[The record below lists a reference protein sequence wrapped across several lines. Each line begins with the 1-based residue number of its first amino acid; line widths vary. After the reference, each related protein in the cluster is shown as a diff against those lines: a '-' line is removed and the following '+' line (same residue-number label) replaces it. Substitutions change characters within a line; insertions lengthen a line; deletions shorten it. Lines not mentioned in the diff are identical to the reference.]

1 MSAKSLS
8 DKIYIFIWKWNIWVY
23 QTEEFLFMT
32 DSIKPTPFLLSLPF
46 LSIFMFAYIMVC
58 LSTHIGDCTKG
69 GNSELLSKTRGQ
81 SEYSKSEI
89 MESALPHSRERKD
102 NGNTMEVSPS
112 WEGLLEWRGM
122 WPGNSCI
129 LQGCQECLE
138 GKTIPPQIP
147 SLVYYRGTLFFFFP
161 S

>member
-1 MSAKSLS
+1 
-8 DKIYIFIWKWNIWVY
+8 
-23 QTEEFLFMT
+23 MT

-147 SLVYYRGTLFFFFP
+147 SLVYYRGTLFFFF
-161 S
+161 SQLTWQLTSGTERKKVSV